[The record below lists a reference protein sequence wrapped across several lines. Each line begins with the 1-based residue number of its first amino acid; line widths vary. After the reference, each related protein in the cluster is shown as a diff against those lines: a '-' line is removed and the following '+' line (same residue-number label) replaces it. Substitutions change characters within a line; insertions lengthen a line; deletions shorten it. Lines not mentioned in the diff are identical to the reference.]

1 MKKGFTLVELLIV
14 ISIIALLSAI
24 AIPSFLKSKEE
35 SERQK
40 KIANEFA
47 LEEKSILL
55 AEISQK
61 VELEKSDV
69 VSGQLT
75 KEKLEMMEKSKLID
89 GKIKQLEERRRYSPE
104 RLFYIN
110 GYDVYRAYDER
121 RTSYFYFTVP
131 SKEK

>member
-61 VELEKSDV
+61 AELEKSDV
-69 VSGQLT
+69 ASGQLT

-89 GKIKQLEERRRYSPE
+89 EKIKQLEQRRQYVPE
-104 RLFYIN
+104 KLFEID
-110 GYDVYRAYDER
+110 GHCIYRSYDER
-121 RTSYFYFTVP
+121 KVVYFYFTTTI
-131 SKEK
+131 KGK

>member
-1 MKKGFTLVELLIV
+1 MKRGFTVVELLIV
-14 ISIIALLSAI
+14 IYIIALLSAI
-24 AIPSFLKSKEE
+24 AIPSFLISKEE
-35 SERQK
+35 SERK
-40 KIANEFA
+40 KKVANEFA

-69 VSGQLT
+69 ASGQLT

-110 GYDVYRAYDER
+110 GYEVYRAYDKR

-131 SKEK
+131 TKEK